1 MDEQLQKSLKEMLES
16 VSPNNAVSAL
26 MLAIY
31 LMLGGFLSLYVRLLY
46 RRFGASA
53 SDSDSITRVFPLL
66 TMVTIGVI
74 AVVKSSMALS
84 LGLVG
89 ALSIVRFRSAIK
101 EPEELVYL
109 FLCIGIGLSLGAGQ
123 PLLAF
128 VLVVSAT
135 IFIVGMFWGGQGKL
149 SQSLL
154 LTISSDTT
162 DAFTNEKSGVVKILD
177 ELAGRYV
184 LHRFD
189 IENGAGQIRVQLRD
203 TSANETASL
212 VAKLR
217 QRLPECEFNYVNM
230 SSTL

>member
-1 MDEQLQKSLKEMLES
+1 MDVQLQKSLQEMLDS
-16 VSPNNAVSAL
+16 VSSANTVSAL
-26 MLAIY
+26 TLSVY
-31 LMLGGFLSLYVRLLY
+31 LLLGGCMSLYVRLLY

-74 AVVKSSMALS
+74 AVVKTSMALS

-89 ALSIVRFRSAIK
+89 ALSIVRFRAAIK

-109 FLCIGIGLSLGAGQ
+109 FLCIGVGLSLGAGQ
-123 PLLAF
+123 PLLAL
-128 VLVVSAT
+128 VLVLSAT
-135 IFIVGMFWGGQGKL
+135 IFIVGMYWTGQGK
-149 SQSLL
+149 QQQCLL

-162 DAFTNEKSGVVKILD
+162 EHFTDEDSGVVKILD
-177 ELAGRYV
+177 ELAGKYV
-184 LHRFD
+184 LQRFD
-189 IENGAGQIRVQLRD
+189 IENGAGQIRVQLSD
-203 TSANETASL
+203 KSAKDAASL